1 LENNRYFELRNTW
14 LNSTNEF
21 SAVDENRNYW
31 RVIMKDQSGKVK
43 DNNLR
48 ETGFLLRFQ
57 EVVRAEKVPENR
69 LKYYLGWAKQFS
81 RSLHG
86 TSLKDCTLGNE
97 GQVLETGV
105 RKQGASLA
113 LPHRETKSLILQAG
127 RQRGY
132 SFGVRL
138 K

>member
-1 LENNRYFELRNTW
+1 
-14 LNSTNEF
+14 
-21 SAVDENRNYW
+21 
-31 RVIMKDQSGKVK
+31 MKDQSGKVK

-86 TSLKDCTLGNE
+86 TSLKDCTLGNGRQVFE
-97 GQVLETGV
+97 RGSGNRGQV
-105 RKQGASLA
+105 
-113 LPHRETKSLILQAG
+113 
-127 RQRGY
+127 
-132 SFGVRL
+132 
-138 K
+138 